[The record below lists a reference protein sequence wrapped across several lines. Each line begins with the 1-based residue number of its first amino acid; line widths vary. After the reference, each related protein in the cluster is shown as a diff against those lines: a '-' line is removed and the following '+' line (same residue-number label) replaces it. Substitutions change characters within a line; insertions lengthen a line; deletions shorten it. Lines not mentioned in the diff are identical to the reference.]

1 MSQSETRYQARD
13 ADDVRERIA
22 EVLGYC
28 TRDGGLHDPSRYD
41 KKLLRSRWRC
51 PECGHTIGLE
61 AYQRASE
68 LRWALEEVKFPEE
81 EGAREVDVEAINREL
96 GIDDDVEENIMQIK
110 KIMDEDD
117 A

>member
-1 MSQSETRYQARD
+1 MSQSETRHQTRD
-13 ADDVRERIA
+13 ADEVKERIA

-28 TRDGGLHDPSRYD
+28 TRDGELHDPTRYD
-41 KKLLRSRWRC
+41 KKLLRSRWSC
-51 PECGHTIGLE
+51 PECGHTVGIESYRRSL
-61 AYQRASE
+61 E
-68 LRWALEEVKFPEE
+68 LRWTLNEVRFPEE